1 MRVPMNLGKGQYGID
16 ENTFSKLKPLTK
28 RKYTGGNTLI
38 PKASRFK

>member
-1 MRVPMNLGKGQYGID
+1 MNIGKEQYGID
-16 ENTFSKLKPLTK
+16 ENAFSKLKPKPPLTK